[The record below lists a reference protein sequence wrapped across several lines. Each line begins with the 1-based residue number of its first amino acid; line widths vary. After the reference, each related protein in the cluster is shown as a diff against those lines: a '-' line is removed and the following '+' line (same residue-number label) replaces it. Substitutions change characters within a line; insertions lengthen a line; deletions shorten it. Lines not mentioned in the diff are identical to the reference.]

1 MAVYTNTYQRDIA
14 IEERLFVLVYS
25 EKDEEVF
32 MCSNMGTFEWDCTV
46 ATDEGNAFSAWWRS
60 KDLDFLEQFPQ
71 YKDMWKTVYTVQ
83 VEYEDMTVNTPI
95 VVGVSIDGGATYVSK
110 TRLVGT
116 GDGLIKTADFHFI
129 DQESGITGKL
139 FVFKIECTGTTE
151 FKFMGANV
159 FFVPRGE
166 YFEI

>member
-1 MAVYTNTYQRDIA
+1 MANYSNTYQRDIA

-60 KDLDFLEQFPQ
+60 KDLDFLERFPQ

-83 VEYEDMTVNTPI
+83 VEYEDMTVNTPM